1 MEFLSILLMIILVII
16 VLNQNSKISRQLEKF
31 EGELRLQRNQ
41 LLKFTNEKITPPEI
55 STIKEADVPVKVTPP
70 VKDANTYTSLFT
82 IADDP
87 EPIIISALTTNE
99 LQHTEQPAA
108 FNITEQNKILTE
120 ETERVEPLII
130 PLPQK
135 EFPKHAPG
143 FFERH
148 PDMEK
153 FIGENLVNKIGI
165 AILVLAIGFFV
176 KYAIDQ
182 DWVGPVGR
190 VSIGIFCGGILVALA
205 HRMRNNYKSFSSVLA
220 GGGLAVFYFT
230 ITLAYQQFHLFS
242 QTTAFI
248 IMIVITLFAVILSLL
263 YNKQELIIIALVG
276 GFAAP
281 FLVSDGSN
289 NYKALFIYLIILN
302 AGLLVIA
309 FNKAWRL
316 LNLLSFIF
324 TVILFGSWLITLGY
338 DEPVFTYRNGFV
350 FATIFY
356 LIYFIINIAHNI
368 REKKKFI
375 ASDFGILLA
384 GTSLYFAAGLYS
396 LDKMNAPEFKGLFSA
411 SMGIYNL
418 AASYFLF
425 RKQKADTNILY
436 LLIGITLTFIS
447 ITAPI
452 QLHGNYIT
460 LFWASEA
467 VLLYWLFTKARITII
482 QYASVLV
489 WLLMLISLFMD
500 WSQLYILQNNA
511 VKIIVNKGFITSVF
525 AAAATYLL
533 FILRSRDNETSLAAG
548 NKIIPH
554 PMVFRLS
561 AIVLLFLAGALEINF
576 QFSFYYPGSNF
587 NMLYLLLYTT
597 LFLNTVSYISPKIK
611 WAHLHWQTI
620 ALLLSVSVL
629 LYLLFETQVFFIQ
642 QNMLIHN
649 SNGIHMLAHWVTA
662 LLAAIALYRLMR
674 LFKSNSDSM
683 KDLFN
688 FSAWIMCIVAVIY
701 LSSEIAL
708 IVNNL
713 FYSATNPLEN
723 IQRIYIKTGLP
734 ILWGVCSFGF
744 MWLGM
749 HYKYRPL
756 RIMSLSLFT
765 LTLAKLF
772 IFDIRNIPAGGKI
785 AAFFC
790 LGILLL
796 IVSFMY
802 QRLKKII
809 IDNEAKV
816 E

>member
-1 MEFLSILLMIILVII
+1 M
-16 VLNQNSKISRQLEKF
+16 
-31 EGELRLQRNQ
+31 
-41 LLKFTNEKITPPEI
+41 
-55 STIKEADVPVKVTPP
+55 
-70 VKDANTYTSLFT
+70 
-82 IADDP
+82 
-87 EPIIISALTTNE
+87 
-99 LQHTEQPAA
+99 
-108 FNITEQNKILTE
+108 
-120 ETERVEPLII
+120 
-130 PLPQK
+130 
-135 EFPKHAPG
+135 
-143 FFERH
+143 
-148 PDMEK
+148 
-153 FIGENLVNKIGI
+153 
-165 AILVLAIGFFV
+165 
-176 KYAIDQ
+176 
-182 DWVGPVGR
+182 
-190 VSIGIFCGGILVALA
+190 
-205 HRMRNNYKSFSSVLA
+205 
-220 GGGLAVFYFT
+220 
-230 ITLAYQQFHLFS
+230 
-242 QTTAFI
+242 
-248 IMIVITLFAVILSLL
+248 
-263 YNKQELIIIALVG
+263 
-276 GFAAP
+276 
-281 FLVSDGSN
+281 
-289 NYKALFIYLIILN
+289 
-302 AGLLVIA
+302 
-309 FNKAWRL
+309 
-316 LNLLSFIF
+316 
-324 TVILFGSWLITLGY
+324 
-338 DEPVFTYRNGFV
+338 
-350 FATIFY
+350 
-356 LIYFIINIAHNI
+356 YFIINIAHNI
-368 REKKKFI
+368 REKEKFI

-467 VLLYWLFTKARITII
+467 VLLYWLFTKARIGII
-482 QYASVLV
+482 QFASILV

-500 WSQLYILQNNA
+500 WSHLYIIQHTA
-511 VKIIVNKGFITSVF
+511 IKIIANEGFITSIF

-533 FILRSRDNETSLAAG
+533 FILRRRDNETSSATG
-548 NKIIPH
+548 NKLIPH
-554 PMVFRLS
+554 PMVFRLG

-576 QFSFYYPGSNF
+576 QFSYYYPDTNF

-597 LFLNTVSYISPKIK
+597 LFLSIVSYVSPKIK
-611 WAHLHWQTI
+611 WANLHWQTI
-620 ALLLSVSVL
+620 ALLLSISVL

-649 SNGIHMLAHWVTA
+649 NNGVHMLAHWATA
-662 LLAAIALYRLMR
+662 LLAATALYRLMR

-713 FYSATNPLEN
+713 FYSETNPLEN

-749 HYKYRPL
+749 QYKYRPL
-756 RIMSLSLFT
+756 RIISLSLFT

-816 E
+816 D